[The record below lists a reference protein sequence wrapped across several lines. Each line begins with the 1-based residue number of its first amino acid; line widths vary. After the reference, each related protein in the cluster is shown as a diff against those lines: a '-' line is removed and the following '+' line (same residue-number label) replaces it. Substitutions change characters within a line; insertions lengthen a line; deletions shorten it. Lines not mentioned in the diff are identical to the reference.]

1 MSIHSF
7 RIKAKEFL
15 FFNKVVQVFE
25 MQHLIWVQSSRKDA
39 AYCGSNLLHVHMKNQ
54 EGNGFLSLSLKSCG
68 TYTQWSIIQPLKRIH
83 LNQF

>member
-7 RIKAKEFL
+7 RMEAKEFL

-39 AYCGSNLLHVHMKNQ
+39 TYCGINLLHVHTKKKNQ
-54 EGNGFLSLSLKSCG
+54 EGDGFLSLSLFKDMMSECG
-68 TYTQWSIIQPLKRIH
+68 
-83 LNQF
+83 F